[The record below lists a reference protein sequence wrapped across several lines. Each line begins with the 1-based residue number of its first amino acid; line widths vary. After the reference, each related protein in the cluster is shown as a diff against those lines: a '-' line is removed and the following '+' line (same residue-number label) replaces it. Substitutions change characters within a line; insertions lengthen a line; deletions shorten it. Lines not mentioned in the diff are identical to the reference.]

1 MLKTLHQNIS
11 EVCKRA
17 DTILWDAYTR
27 SSGCQPSGSGS
38 GRLVFPRYRDGSV
51 RVSEQEAR
59 FAFVEAL
66 CQRPLRYSVEVPTT
80 KLYTFTGKT
89 PLSAQTDLQVHD
101 VGESGICNVEFK
113 AKGVSSSAQNNSQIY
128 KDLQKLLREPVWGLW
143 FHLLEG
149 VDNSTINKF
158 LDVMTKQIGE
168 VQHDFGKDIQTPGLT
183 LHVCVLRHGFSLQ
196 KDLPFLPSTELER
209 HLRVDLYVS
218 RSKLIEKRNLNG
230 WGLNTME

>member
-1 MLKTLHQNIS
+1 MKTLHQNIS
-11 EVCKRA
+11 EACRRA
-17 DTILWDAYTR
+17 DTILWDAYAR
-27 SSGCQPSGSGS
+27 SGNSQPSGPGI

-66 CQRPLRYSVEVPTT
+66 CQGPLRYSVEVPTT
-80 KLYTFTGKT
+80 KLYKSEGKT
-89 PLSAQTDLQVHD
+89 PPSSRTDIQVREMD
-101 VGESGICNVEFK
+101 GVGICNVEFK
-113 AKGVSSSAQNNSQIY
+113 AHGVSPSAKDKSKIY
-128 KDLQKLLREPVWGLW
+128 KDVRKLLREPVWGLW

-158 LDVMTKQIGE
+158 LDVMTKQLGE

-196 KDLPFLPSTELER
+196 KDMPLLPSTELGR
-209 HLRVDLYVS
+209 HLRVDLHVS

-230 WGLNTME
+230 WDLYTMG

>member
-1 MLKTLHQNIS
+1 MKTLHQNIS
-11 EVCKRA
+11 DARKRA
-17 DTILWDAYTR
+17 DTILWDAYAR
-27 SSGCQPSGSGS
+27 SSGCPPGGPGS

-66 CQRPLRYSVEVPTT
+66 CQGPLRYSVEVPTS
-80 KLYTFTGKT
+80 KLYTFKGKT

-101 VGESGICNVEFK
+101 VDGSGICNVEFK
-113 AKGVSSSAQNNSQIY
+113 AKGVSSSAQNNFQIY

-149 VDNSTINKF
+149 VDNLTINKF

-168 VQHDFGKDIQTPGLT
+168 VQRDFGKDIQTPGLT
-183 LHVCVLRHGFSLQ
+183 LHVCVLRHGLSLQ
-196 KDLPFLPSTELER
+196 KDMSLSSSGAINTAELEPP
-209 HLRVDLYVS
+209 HLCVS
-218 RSKLIEKRNLNG
+218 RYELIKAHDLNG
-230 WGLNTME
+230 WNLHT